1 LVTVPIWLRYEEKG
15 APDDDGI
22 TSPSIRQP
30 PSSNDHQRVMVPGN
44 TTRHSKNPSL
54 DWGGSTLNGDKA
66 ARSGRPS
73 SVDWET
79 ATPQGEATTKEAT
92 TSDISSSANLEGS
105 TLDDQ
110 RVLKRTTI
118 AHKLSAVDWT
128 GSTLMIAS
136 STSFLVGLSWGGN
149 KYPWRSSAVL
159 VPTIVG
165 LAGIA
170 FTVMYEKRYA
180 KNPFLRL
187 AIYQHWSGI
196 VVSICTIIQGY
207 LVSPSYIKH
216 YTLHV

>member
-1 LVTVPIWLRYEEKG
+1 
-15 APDDDGI
+15 
-22 TSPSIRQP
+22 
-30 PSSNDHQRVMVPGN
+30 MVPGN
-44 TTRHSKNPSL
+44 TTRNSKNPSL

-207 LVSPSYIKH
+207 LVSPSYMEH
-216 YTLHV
+216 YTMHI